1 LNSTLNGHNSSQLLD
16 DEDFDAEELNRS
28 IANSSFNA
36 SKKFDTMP
44 NLRTS
49 AKNRK
54 KLEKLFAIAP
64 TSTMDANGF
73 DLSSNNKSRFTDTD
87 NNLYL
92 SKLKAAEK
100 NNELNTSRYTPSNP
114 ESGVFSM
121 SDYDQVDNGMRNA
134 SHNQN
139 KKLNSNQAL
148 NNRDR

>member
-1 LNSTLNGHNSSQLLD
+1 
-16 DEDFDAEELNRS
+16 
-28 IANSSFNA
+28 
-36 SKKFDTMP
+36 
-44 NLRTS
+44 
-49 AKNRK
+49 
-54 KLEKLFAIAP
+54 
-64 TSTMDANGF
+64 MDANGY